1 MSEAK
6 VEKRGRGRPRKPKV
20 EWRDMEVVMASED
33 LSKKFES
40 TIEHGLDILERMRQL
55 REEMKSVLE
64 TVSQD
69 PIRVNPKVFK
79 SVLKSRNAENQEE
92 AAKLH
97 DQISVGII
105 MGVRN
110 SVIDPL
116 ADVEEVVPNDALD
129 EF

>member
-1 MSEAK
+1 MNEAK

-69 PIRVNPKVFK
+69 PLRVNPKVFK
-79 SVLKSRNAENQEE
+79 SVLKTRNAENQEE
-92 AAKLH
+92 AAKQKT
-97 DQISVGII
+97 DYCNWVFQTQ
-105 MGVRN
+105 
-110 SVIDPL
+110 
-116 ADVEEVVPNDALD
+116 PNAFNLLQTCLKDGL
-129 EF
+129 